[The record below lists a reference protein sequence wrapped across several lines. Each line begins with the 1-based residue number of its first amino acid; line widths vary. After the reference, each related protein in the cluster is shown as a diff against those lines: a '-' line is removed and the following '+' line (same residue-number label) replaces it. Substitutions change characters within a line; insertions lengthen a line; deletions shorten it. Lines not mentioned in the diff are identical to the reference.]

1 MVSTIGEDQERKPM
15 PIADM
20 SPEEIQNA
28 IDAGYRAA
36 GNIFRC
42 AVDVLEKR
50 YGKAE
55 AHAIAG
61 EIVRLKA
68 QAAGET
74 ATGNFGKG
82 GFQNLMQAQKA
93 GFPEIEILEFSS
105 TRYVVRDNRCPIVEA
120 WRQSGL
126 SAERIRELGDLY
138 CWGDLYFAQAFNP
151 DIQLEFEGRLA
162 EGKPYCQW
170 VFTLESD

>member
-1 MVSTIGEDQERKPM
+1 MA
-15 PIADM
+15 IADM
-20 SPEEIQNA
+20 SPEEIQNV

-50 YGKAE
+50 YGKEE

-74 ATGNFGKG
+74 ATDSFGKG
-82 GFQNLMQAQKA
+82 GFQNL
-93 GFPEIEILEFSS
+93 
-105 TRYVVRDNRCPIVEA
+105 V
-120 WRQSGL
+120 
-126 SAERIRELGDLY
+126 
-138 CWGDLYFAQAFNP
+138 
-151 DIQLEFEGRLA
+151 
-162 EGKPYCQW
+162 
-170 VFTLESD
+170 